1 MIFEVSL
8 GDEEISFF
16 IDFISPNDKLC
27 PSE

>member
-8 GDEEISFF
+8 GDEEIPFF
-16 IDFISPNDKLC
+16 IGLISTNDKLC